1 MCAILSAFNASY
13 KIPPPS
19 KASHA
24 NRSSQHL
31 ELWLLKQQWV
41 ASSWSC
47 SRTPRTSC
55 YPLLAGSSCRE
66 APQGARL
73 SQLQSQQVLA
83 CSGMVWHRWL
93 RWHQSRG
100 TRQLALGES

>member
-1 MCAILSAFNASY
+1 MRAILSAFNASY

-24 NRSSQHL
+24 NHFSQRL

-41 ASSWSC
+41 VSSWSC

-55 YPLLAGSSCRE
+55 YPPLTGSSCGE

-73 SQLQSQQVLA
+73 SQLPVPAGAGLQRYGLA
-83 CSGMVWHRWL
+83 PLAEMAPVPGNK
-93 RWHQSRG
+93 
-100 TRQLALGES
+100 LALGES